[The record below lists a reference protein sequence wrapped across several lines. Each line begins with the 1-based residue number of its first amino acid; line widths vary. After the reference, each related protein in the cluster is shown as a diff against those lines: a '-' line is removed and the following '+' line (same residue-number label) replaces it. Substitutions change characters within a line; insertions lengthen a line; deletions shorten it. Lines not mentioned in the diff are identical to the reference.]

1 MPMLSGII
9 WPIEAMPVWLQHIS
23 VILPMTLPAQ
33 SIRAIMG
40 RGMYHPSYT
49 IDSLYENNMASS
61 WKLYSCFK
69 LWYSNN
75 NCSVQIHK
83 LICC

>member
-40 RGMYHPSYT
+40 RGMYHPSPLRPSLILCMKT
-49 IDSLYENNMASS
+49 IWLLVGN
-61 WKLYSCFK
+61 CTHV
-69 LWYSNN
+69 SNFGTVTIIVLCKYIN
-75 NCSVQIHK
+75 
-83 LICC
+83 